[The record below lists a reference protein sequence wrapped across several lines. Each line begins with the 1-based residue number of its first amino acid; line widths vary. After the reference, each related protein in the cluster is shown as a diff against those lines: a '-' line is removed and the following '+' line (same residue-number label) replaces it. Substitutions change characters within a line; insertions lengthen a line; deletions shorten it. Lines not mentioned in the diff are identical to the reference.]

1 MDFRF
6 SEKEEALRAEVRQFC
21 QKEPPESFP
30 CEIEDEGY
38 GFGGWSRAFTRRL
51 GEKGWLGIAWPEE
64 YGGLGR
70 SVMERF
76 VAAEELAYH
85 RAPQYGY
92 LFGDAVGAGIVAHG
106 TEEQKREFL
115 PKMAKGEVLWSTG
128 LSEPGAGS
136 DLLNTATRAVKD
148 SDDYILNG
156 QKIWP
161 TGAHIAEWSLV
172 LARTDPDAPKARGL
186 STFLVDVRSPGVTV
200 NPIIDMAGCK
210 SFNEIFLEDVRVP
223 KRYLLGQENRGL
235 PLVFECLEGDRF
247 WGRCLRHAGSRK
259 DLEELVEYV
268 NEARYDGRSLKENQV
283 LRDTLAEIAVE
294 LEVSRMLNYKAAWLL
309 NKRASIS
316 CESSVV
322 KTFADELGQRIANVG
337 LQILGP
343 QVQLR
348 DNSKWAPLRRRFTFL
363 YNFNRG
369 LSLAGGTSEIQRS
382 TIALRG
388 LGLPR
393 S

>member
-6 SEKEEALRAEVRQFC
+6 SEDEERLREEVRQFC

-38 GFGGWSRAFTRRL
+38 GFGGWSHAFTRRL
-51 GEKGWLGIAWPEE
+51 GQKGWLSIAWPKE

-85 RAPQYGY
+85 RAPQYGH
-92 LFGDAVGAGIVAHG
+92 LFGDAVAAGILGYG

-115 PKMAKGEVLWSTG
+115 PKMARGDILWATG

-136 DLLNTATRAVKD
+136 DLLNTATRAAKD
-148 SDDYILNG
+148 GDNYILNG

-161 TGAHIAEWSLV
+161 TGAHLAEWCLI
-172 LARTDPDAPKARGL
+172 LARTDPEAPKSRGL
-186 STFLVDVRSPGVTV
+186 STFLVDTRSPGVTV
-200 NPIIDMAGCK
+200 NPIIDMSGSK
-210 SFNEIFLEDVRVP
+210 SFCEIFLEDVPVP
-223 KRYLLGQENRGL
+223 KSCLLGQENRGL
-235 PLVFECLEGDRF
+235 PLVFACLEGDRF
-247 WGRCLRHAGSRK
+247 WGRCLRHAGSKK
-259 DLEELVEYV
+259 DLEELVEYI
-268 NEARYDGRSLKENQV
+268 NEASYDGRRLKDDQV

-294 LEVSRMLNYKAAWLL
+294 LEVSRMINYKAAWLL
-309 NKRASIS
+309 NKGESIS
-316 CESSVV
+316 WESSVV
-322 KTFADELGQRIANVG
+322 KTFADELGQRIAQVG
-337 LQILGP
+337 LQVLGP

-348 DNSKWAPLRRRFTFL
+348 EDSKWTALRKRFTFL
-363 YNFNRG
+363 YTFNRG
-369 LSLAGGTSEIQRS
+369 LSLAGGTSEIQRT
-382 TIALRG
+382 TIAGRG

-393 S
+393 G

>member
-6 SEKEEALRAEVRQFC
+6 SEQEEKLREEVCQFC
-21 QKEPPESFP
+21 HEEPPENFP

-51 GEKGWLGIAWPEE
+51 GEKGWLAIAWPKE

-70 SVMERF
+70 SIMERF

-85 RAPQYGY
+85 RAPQYGH
-92 LFGDAVGAGIVAHG
+92 LFGDAVGAGIVRYG
-106 TEEQKREFL
+106 TEEQKKDFL
-115 PKMAKGEVLWSTG
+115 PKMARAEILWSTG

-148 SDDYILNG
+148 DNDYILNG

-161 TGAHIAEWSLV
+161 TGAHLAEWCLI
-172 LARTDPDAPKARGL
+172 LARTDPEAPKSRGL

-200 NPIIDMAGCK
+200 NPIIDMSGAE

-223 KRYLLGQENRGL
+223 KSCLLGEENRGL

-247 WGRCLRHAGSRK
+247 WGRCLRHAGSKK

-268 NEARYDGRSLKENQV
+268 NQSKYDGQNLKENQV
-283 LRDTLAEIAVE
+283 IRDMLAEIAVE
-294 LEVSRMLNYKAAWLL
+294 LEVCRMINYKAAWLL
-309 NKRASIS
+309 NKGDSIS
-316 CESSVV
+316 WESSVV

-348 DNSKWAPLRRRFTFL
+348 GKSKWASLRKRFTFL
-363 YNFNRG
+363 YTFNRG
-369 LSLAGGTSEIQRS
+369 LTLAGGTSEIQRT

>member
-1 MDFRF
+1 VDFRF
-6 SEKEEALRAEVRQFC
+6 SENEERLRAEVREFC

-51 GEKGWLGIAWPEE
+51 GEKGWLGIAWPKE

-85 RAPQYGY
+85 RAPQYGH

-268 NEARYDGRSLKENQV
+268 NQAKYDGRSLKENQV
-283 LRDTLAEIAVE
+283 LRDALAEIAVE

-309 NKRASIS
+309 NKGASIS

-322 KTFADELGQRIANVG
+322 KVFADELGQRIANVG

-348 DNSKWAPLRRRFTFL
+348 DNSKWAFLRRRFTFL

-369 LSLAGGTSEIQRS
+369 LSLAGGTSEIQRN

>member
-6 SEKEEALRAEVRQFC
+6 SEREEKLREEVRQFC
-21 QKEPPESFP
+21 QQEPPENFP

-51 GEKGWLGIAWPEE
+51 GEKGWLAIAWPKE
-64 YGGLGR
+64 YGGLGG
-70 SVMERF
+70 SIMERF

-85 RAPQYGY
+85 RAPQYGH
-92 LFGDAVGAGIVAHG
+92 LFGDAVAAGILAHG
-106 TEEQKREFL
+106 TEEQKRDFL
-115 PKMAKGEVLWSTG
+115 PKMARAEILWSTG

-136 DLLNTATRAVKD
+136 DLLNTATRVVKD
-148 SDDYILNG
+148 GDDYIING

-161 TGAHIAEWSLV
+161 TGAHLAEWCLI
-172 LARTDPDAPKARGL
+172 LARTDPEAPKSRGL

-200 NPIIDMAGCK
+200 NPVIDMSGSK
-210 SFNEIFLEDVRVP
+210 SFCEIFLEDVRVP
-223 KRYLLGQENRGL
+223 KSCLLGEENRGL
-235 PLVFECLEGDRF
+235 PLVFACLEGDRF
-247 WGRCLRHAGSRK
+247 WGRCLRHAGSKK

-268 NEARYDGRSLKENQV
+268 NEARYDGRSLKEDQV

-294 LEVSRMLNYKAAWLL
+294 LEVSRMINYKSAWLL
-309 NKRASIS
+309 NKGASIS
-316 CESSVV
+316 WESSVV

-348 DNSKWAPLRRRFTFL
+348 EDSKWASLRKRLTFL

-369 LSLAGGTSEIQRS
+369 LSLAGGTSEIQRT

-393 S
+393 G

>member
-6 SEKEEALRAEVRQFC
+6 SEQEEKLRAEVRQFC
-21 QKEPPESFP
+21 EKEPPETFP

-38 GFGGWSRAFTRRL
+38 GFGGWSCAFTRRL
-51 GEKGWLGIAWPEE
+51 GEKGWLSISWPVE
-64 YGGLGR
+64 YGGMGR

-76 VAAEELAYH
+76 VSAEELAYH
-85 RAPQYGY
+85 RAPQYGH
-92 LFGDAVGAGIVAHG
+92 LFGDAVAAGIIRSG
-106 TEEQKREFL
+106 TEEQKKDFL
-115 PKMAKGEVLWSTG
+115 PKMAKGEILWATG

-136 DLLNTATRAVKD
+136 DLLNTSTRAVKD
-148 SDDYILNG
+148 GDDYILNG

-161 TGAHIAEWSLV
+161 TGTHLAEWCLV
-172 LARTDPDAPKARGL
+172 LARTDPEASKSRGL

-200 NPIIDMAGCK
+200 NPIIDMAGAE
-210 SFNEIFLEDVRVP
+210 SFTEIFLEDVRAP
-223 KRYLLGQENRGL
+223 SYCLLGQENRGL

-247 WGRCLRHAGSRK
+247 WGRCLRHAGSRR

-268 NEARYDGRSLKENQV
+268 NESKYDGRPLRENEV

-294 LEVSRMLNYKAAWLL
+294 LEVSRMINYKAAWLV
-309 NKRASIS
+309 NNGQSIS
-316 CESSVV
+316 WESSVV
-322 KTFADELGQRIANVG
+322 KTFADELGQRLANVA
-337 LQILGP
+337 LQVLGP

-348 DNSKWAPLRRRFTFL
+348 DNSKWNALRKRFTFL

-369 LSLAGGTSEIQRS
+369 LSLAGGTSEIQRT
-382 TIALRG
+382 TIAGRG

>member
-6 SEKEEALRAEVRQFC
+6 SEQEEKLREEVRQFC
-21 QKEPPESFP
+21 HEEPPENFP

-51 GEKGWLGIAWPEE
+51 GEKGWLAIAWPKE

-70 SVMERF
+70 SIMERF

-85 RAPQYGY
+85 RAPQYGH
-92 LFGDAVGAGIVAHG
+92 LFGDAVGAGIVRYG
-106 TEEQKREFL
+106 TEEQKKDFL
-115 PKMAKGEVLWSTG
+115 PKMARAEILWSTG

-148 SDDYILNG
+148 DNDYILNG

-161 TGAHIAEWSLV
+161 TGAHLAEWCLI
-172 LARTDPDAPKARGL
+172 LARTDPEAPKSRGL

-200 NPIIDMAGCK
+200 NPIIDMSGAE

-223 KRYLLGQENRGL
+223 KSCLLGEENRGL

-247 WGRCLRHAGSRK
+247 WGRCLRHAGSKK

-268 NEARYDGRSLKENQV
+268 NQSKYDGQNLKENQV
-283 LRDTLAEIAVE
+283 IRDMLAEIAVE
-294 LEVSRMLNYKAAWLL
+294 LEVCRMINYKAAWLL
-309 NKRASIS
+309 NKGDSIS
-316 CESSVV
+316 WESSVV

-348 DNSKWAPLRRRFTFL
+348 GKSKWASLRERFTFL
-363 YNFNRG
+363 YTFNRG
-369 LSLAGGTSEIQRS
+369 LTLAGGTSEIQRT

>member
-6 SEKEEALRAEVRQFC
+6 SEQEEKLREEVRQFC
-21 QKEPPESFP
+21 HEEPPENFP

-51 GEKGWLGIAWPEE
+51 GEKGWLAIAWPKE

-70 SVMERF
+70 SIMERF

-85 RAPQYGY
+85 RAPQYGH
-92 LFGDAVGAGIVAHG
+92 LFGDAVGAGIVRYG
-106 TEEQKREFL
+106 TEEQKKDFL
-115 PKMAKGEVLWSTG
+115 PKMARAEILWSTG

-148 SDDYILNG
+148 DNDYILNG

-161 TGAHIAEWSLV
+161 TGAHLAEWCLI
-172 LARTDPDAPKARGL
+172 LARTDPEAPKSRGL

-200 NPIIDMAGCK
+200 NPIIDMSGAE

-223 KRYLLGQENRGL
+223 KSCLLGEENRGL

-247 WGRCLRHAGSRK
+247 WGRCLRHAGSKK

-268 NEARYDGRSLKENQV
+268 NQSKYDGQNLKENQV
-283 LRDTLAEIAVE
+283 IRDMLAEIAVE
-294 LEVSRMLNYKAAWLL
+294 LEVCRMINYKAAWLL
-309 NKRASIS
+309 NKGDSIS
-316 CESSVV
+316 WESSVV

-348 DNSKWAPLRRRFTFL
+348 GKSKWASLRKRFTFL
-363 YNFNRG
+363 YTFNRG
-369 LSLAGGTSEIQRS
+369 LTLAGGTSEIQRT

>member
-6 SEKEEALRAEVRQFC
+6 SQQEERLREEVRQFC

-51 GEKGWLGIAWPEE
+51 GEKGWLAIAWPKE
-64 YGGLGR
+64 YGGLGG
-70 SVMERF
+70 SIMERF
-76 VAAEELAYH
+76 VAAEELAFH
-85 RAPQYGY
+85 RAPQYGH
-92 LFGDAVGAGIVAHG
+92 LFGDAVAAGILAHG
-106 TEEQKREFL
+106 TEEQKKDFL
-115 PKMAKGEVLWSTG
+115 PKMARAEILWSTG

-148 SDDYILNG
+148 GDDYIING

-161 TGAHIAEWSLV
+161 TGAHLAEWCLI
-172 LARTDPDAPKARGL
+172 LARTDPEAPKSRGL
-186 STFLVDVRSPGVTV
+186 STFLVDVRGPGVTV
-200 NPIIDMAGCK
+200 NPIIDMSGSE
-210 SFNEIFLEDVRVP
+210 SFCEIFLEDVRVP
-223 KRYLLGQENRGL
+223 KSCLLGEENRGL
-235 PLVFECLEGDRF
+235 PLVFACLEGDRF
-247 WGRCLRHAGSRK
+247 WGRCLRHAGSKK

-268 NEARYDGRSLKENQV
+268 NQARYDGRSLKENQV

-294 LEVSRMLNYKAAWLL
+294 LEVCRMINYKAAWLL
-309 NKRASIS
+309 NKGDSIS
-316 CESSVV
+316 WQSSVV

-348 DNSKWAPLRRRFTFL
+348 EDSKWASLRKRFTFL

-369 LSLAGGTSEIQRS
+369 LSLAGGTSEIQRT
-382 TIALRG
+382 TIAGRG

-393 S
+393 G

>member
-1 MDFRF
+1 MEFRF
-6 SEKEEALRAEVRQFC
+6 SEQEENLRADVRDFC
-21 QKEPPESFP
+21 QKEPPENFP

-38 GFGGWSRAFTRRL
+38 GFGGWSCAFTRRL
-51 GEKGWLGIAWPEE
+51 GQKGWLAIAWPKE

-70 SVMERF
+70 SIMERF

-85 RAPQYGY
+85 RAPQYGH
-92 LFGDAVGAGIVAHG
+92 LFGDAVGAGIISHG

-115 PKMAKGEVLWSTG
+115 PKMAKGEILFSTG

-136 DLLNTATRAVKD
+136 DLLNTATRAVRD
-148 SDDYILNG
+148 GDDYILNG

-161 TGAHIAEWSLV
+161 TGAHLAEWCLL
-172 LARTDPDAPKARGL
+172 LARTDPEAPKSRGL
-186 STFLVDVRSPGVTV
+186 STFLVNVNTPGVTV

-210 SFNEIFLEDVRVP
+210 SFNEVFLEDVRVP
-223 KRYLLGQENRGL
+223 AKYLLGQENRGL

-247 WGRCLRHAGSRK
+247 WGRCLRHAGSKK

-268 NEARYDGRSLKENQV
+268 NESSYDGRGLRENQV
-283 LRDTLAEIAVE
+283 LRDTLAEVAVE

-309 NKRASIS
+309 NKGASIS
-316 CESSVV
+316 WESSVV
-322 KTFADELGQRIANVG
+322 KIFADELGQRIANVG

-343 QVQLR
+343 EVQLR
-348 DNSKWAPLRRRFTFL
+348 GDSKWTSLRKRFAFL

-369 LSLAGGTSEIQRS
+369 LSLAGGTSEIQRN
-382 TIALRG
+382 TIAARG
-388 LGLPR
+388 LSLPR

>member
-1 MDFRF
+1 MEFRF
-6 SEKEEALRAEVRQFC
+6 SEKEEKLRAEVKDFC
-21 QKEPPESFP
+21 KNEPPESFP

-38 GFGGWSRAFTRRL
+38 GFGGWSRAFTKRL
-51 GEKGWLGIAWPEE
+51 GEKGWLSISWPKE
-64 YGGLGR
+64 YGGMGGTI
-70 SVMERF
+70 MERF

-85 RAPQYGY
+85 RAPQYGH
-92 LFGDAVGAGIVAHG
+92 LFGDAVATGLLSHG
-106 TEEQKREFL
+106 TEEQKKEFL
-115 PKMAKGEVLWSTG
+115 PRMAKAEIFFSTG

-148 SDDYILNG
+148 GDDYIING

-161 TGAHIAEWSLV
+161 TGAHVAEWTLI
-172 LARTDPDAPKARGL
+172 LARTDPEAPKSRGL

-200 NPIIDMAGCK
+200 NPILDMAGAE

-223 KRYLLGQENRGL
+223 PRQLLGQENRGL

-259 DLEELVEYV
+259 DLEELIEYL
-268 NEARYDGRSLKENQV
+268 NEASYDGRSLKDNQI
-283 LRDTLAEIAVE
+283 LRDELAEIAVE
-294 LEVSRMLNYKAAWLL
+294 LEVSRMLNYKASWLL
-309 NKRASIS
+309 NKGESIS
-316 CESSVV
+316 WESSVV

-337 LQILGP
+337 LRILGP

-348 DNSKWAPLRRRFTFL
+348 DDSKWAGLRKRFTFL

-369 LSLAGGTSEIQRS
+369 LSLAGGTSEIQRN
-382 TIALRG
+382 TIAARG

>member
-6 SEKEEALRAEVRQFC
+6 SEQEEKLREEVRQFC
-21 QKEPPESFP
+21 QEEPPESFP

-51 GEKGWLGIAWPEE
+51 GEKGWLAIAWPKE

-70 SVMERF
+70 SIMERF

-85 RAPQYGY
+85 RAPQYGH
-92 LFGDAVGAGIVAHG
+92 LFGDAVGAGIVRYG
-106 TEEQKREFL
+106 TEEQKRDFL
-115 PKMAKGEVLWSTG
+115 PKMARAEILWSTG

-148 SDDYILNG
+148 GDDYIING

-161 TGAHIAEWSLV
+161 TGAHLAEWCLI
-172 LARTDPDAPKARGL
+172 LARTDPEAPKSRGL

-200 NPIIDMAGCK
+200 NPIIDMSGAE

-223 KRYLLGQENRGL
+223 KSCLLGEENRGL

-247 WGRCLRHAGSRK
+247 WGRCLRHAGSKK

-268 NEARYDGRSLKENQV
+268 NQSKYDGQNLKENQV
-283 LRDTLAEIAVE
+283 IRDMLAEIAIE
-294 LEVSRMLNYKAAWLL
+294 LEVCRMINYKAAWLL
-309 NKRASIS
+309 NKGDSIS
-316 CESSVV
+316 WESSVV

-348 DNSKWAPLRRRFTFL
+348 GKSKWASLRKRFTFL
-363 YNFNRG
+363 YTFNRG
-369 LSLAGGTSEIQRS
+369 LTLAGGTSEIQRT

-393 S
+393 G

>member
-1 MDFRF
+1 MEFRF
-6 SEKEEALRAEVRQFC
+6 SEQEENLRAEVRDFC
-21 QKEPPESFP
+21 QKEPPENFP

-38 GFGGWSRAFTRRL
+38 GFGGWSCAFTRRL
-51 GEKGWLGIAWPEE
+51 GQKGWLAIAWPKE

-70 SVMERF
+70 SIMERF

-85 RAPQYGY
+85 RAPQYGH
-92 LFGDAVGAGIVAHG
+92 LFGDAVGAGIISHG
-106 TEEQKREFL
+106 TEDQKREFL
-115 PKMAKGEVLWSTG
+115 PKMARGEILFSTG

-136 DLLNTATRAVKD
+136 DLLNTATRAVRD
-148 SDDYILNG
+148 GDDYILNG

-161 TGAHIAEWSLV
+161 TGAHLAEWCLL
-172 LARTDPDAPKARGL
+172 LARTDPEAPKSRGL
-186 STFLVDVRSPGVTV
+186 STFLVNVNTPGVTV

-210 SFNEIFLEDVRVP
+210 SFNEVFLEDVRVP
-223 KRYLLGQENRGL
+223 ARYLLGQENRGL

-247 WGRCLRHAGSRK
+247 WGRCLRHAGSQK

-268 NEARYDGRSLKENQV
+268 NESSYDGRSLRENQV
-283 LRDTLAEIAVE
+283 LRDTLAEVAVE

-309 NKRASIS
+309 NKGASIS
-316 CESSVV
+316 WESSVV
-322 KTFADELGQRIANVG
+322 KIFADELGQRIANVG

-343 QVQLR
+343 EVQLR
-348 DNSKWAPLRRRFTFL
+348 GDSKWTSLRKRFAFL

-369 LSLAGGTSEIQRS
+369 LSLAGGTSEIQRN
-382 TIALRG
+382 TIAARG
-388 LGLPR
+388 LSLPR

>member
-6 SEKEEALRAEVRQFC
+6 SEQEEKLREEVRQFC
-21 QKEPPESFP
+21 HEEPPQNFP

-51 GEKGWLGIAWPEE
+51 GEKGWLAIAWPKE

-70 SVMERF
+70 SIMERF

-85 RAPQYGY
+85 RAPQYGH
-92 LFGDAVGAGIVAHG
+92 LFGDAVGAGIVRYG
-106 TEEQKREFL
+106 TEEQKRDFL
-115 PKMAKGEVLWSTG
+115 PKMARAEILWSTG

-148 SDDYILNG
+148 GDDYIING

-161 TGAHIAEWSLV
+161 TGAHLAEWCLI
-172 LARTDPDAPKARGL
+172 LARTDPEAPKSRGL
-186 STFLVDVRSPGVTV
+186 STFLVDVRGPGVTV
-200 NPIIDMAGCK
+200 NPIIDMSGAE

-223 KRYLLGQENRGL
+223 KSCLLGEENRGL

-247 WGRCLRHAGSRK
+247 WGRCLRHAGSKK

-268 NEARYDGRSLKENQV
+268 NQSKYDGQNLKENQV
-283 LRDTLAEIAVE
+283 IRDMLAEIAIE
-294 LEVSRMLNYKAAWLL
+294 LEVCRMINYKAAWLL
-309 NKRASIS
+309 NKGDSIS
-316 CESSVV
+316 WESSVV

-348 DNSKWAPLRRRFTFL
+348 GKSKWASLRKRFTFL
-363 YNFNRG
+363 YTFNRG
-369 LSLAGGTSEIQRS
+369 LTLAGGTSEIQRT

-393 S
+393 G

>member
-6 SEKEEALRAEVRQFC
+6 SEQEEKLREEVRQFC
-21 QKEPPESFP
+21 HQEPPQNFP

-51 GEKGWLGIAWPEE
+51 GEKGWLAIAWPKE

-70 SVMERF
+70 SIMERF

-85 RAPQYGY
+85 RAPQYGH
-92 LFGDAVGAGIVAHG
+92 LFGDAVGAGIVRYG
-106 TEEQKREFL
+106 TEEQKKDFL
-115 PKMAKGEVLWSTG
+115 PKMARADILWSTG

-148 SDDYILNG
+148 GDDYIING

-161 TGAHIAEWSLV
+161 TGAHLAEWCLI
-172 LARTDPDAPKARGL
+172 LARTDPEAPKSRGL
-186 STFLVDVRSPGVTV
+186 STFLVDVRGPGVTV
-200 NPIIDMAGCK
+200 NPIIDMSGAE

-223 KRYLLGQENRGL
+223 KSCLLGEENRGL

-247 WGRCLRHAGSRK
+247 WGRCLRHAGSKK

-268 NEARYDGRSLKENQV
+268 NQSEYDGQNLKENQV
-283 LRDTLAEIAVE
+283 IRDMLAEIAVE
-294 LEVSRMLNYKAAWLL
+294 LEVCRMINYKAAWLL
-309 NKRASIS
+309 NKGDSIS
-316 CESSVV
+316 WESSVV
-322 KTFADELGQRIANVG
+322 KTFADELGQRLANVG

-348 DNSKWAPLRRRFTFL
+348 GKSKWASLRKRFTFL
-363 YNFNRG
+363 YTFNRG
-369 LSLAGGTSEIQRS
+369 LSLAGGTSEIQRT

-393 S
+393 G

>member
-6 SEKEEALRAEVRQFC
+6 SEREEKLREEVRQFC
-21 QKEPPESFP
+21 QQEPPENFP

-51 GEKGWLGIAWPEE
+51 GEKGWLAIAWPKE
-64 YGGLGR
+64 YGGLGG
-70 SVMERF
+70 SIMERF

-85 RAPQYGY
+85 RAPQYGH
-92 LFGDAVGAGIVAHG
+92 LFGDAVAAGILAHG
-106 TEEQKREFL
+106 TEEQKRDFL
-115 PKMAKGEVLWSTG
+115 PKMARAEILWSTG

-136 DLLNTATRAVKD
+136 DLLNTATRVVKD
-148 SDDYILNG
+148 GDDYIING

-161 TGAHIAEWSLV
+161 TGAHLAEWCLI
-172 LARTDPDAPKARGL
+172 LARTDPEAPKSRGL

-200 NPIIDMAGCK
+200 NPVIDMSGSK
-210 SFNEIFLEDVRVP
+210 SFCEIFLEDVRVP
-223 KRYLLGQENRGL
+223 KSCLLGEENRGL
-235 PLVFECLEGDRF
+235 PLVFACLEGDRF
-247 WGRCLRHAGSRK
+247 WGRCLRHAGSKK

-294 LEVSRMLNYKAAWLL
+294 LEVSRMINYKSAWLL
-309 NKRASIS
+309 NKGASIS
-316 CESSVV
+316 WESSVV

-348 DNSKWAPLRRRFTFL
+348 EDSKWASLRKRLTFL

-369 LSLAGGTSEIQRS
+369 LSLAGGTSEIQRT

-393 S
+393 G

>member
-6 SEKEEALRAEVRQFC
+6 SEQEEKLREEVRQFC
-21 QKEPPESFP
+21 HEEPPQNFP

-51 GEKGWLGIAWPEE
+51 GEKGWLAIAWPKE

-70 SVMERF
+70 SIMERF

-85 RAPQYGY
+85 RAPQYGH
-92 LFGDAVGAGIVAHG
+92 LFGDAVGAGIVRYG
-106 TEEQKREFL
+106 TEEQKRDFL
-115 PKMAKGEVLWSTG
+115 PKMARAEILWSTG

-148 SDDYILNG
+148 GDDYIING

-161 TGAHIAEWSLV
+161 TGAHLAEWCLI
-172 LARTDPDAPKARGL
+172 LARTDPEAPKSRGL

-200 NPIIDMAGCK
+200 NPIIDMSGAE

-223 KRYLLGQENRGL
+223 KSCLLGEENRGL

-247 WGRCLRHAGSRK
+247 WGRCLRHAGSKK

-268 NEARYDGRSLKENQV
+268 NQSKYDGQNLKENQV
-283 LRDTLAEIAVE
+283 IRDMLAEIAIE
-294 LEVSRMLNYKAAWLL
+294 LEVCRMINYKAAWLL
-309 NKRASIS
+309 NKGDSIS
-316 CESSVV
+316 WESSVV

-348 DNSKWAPLRRRFTFL
+348 GKSKWASLRKRFTFL
-363 YNFNRG
+363 YTFNRG
-369 LSLAGGTSEIQRS
+369 LTLAGGTSEIQRT

>member
-6 SEKEEALRAEVRQFC
+6 SEREEKLREEVRQFC
-21 QKEPPESFP
+21 QQEPPENFP

-51 GEKGWLGIAWPEE
+51 GEKGWLAIAWPKE
-64 YGGLGR
+64 YGGLGG
-70 SVMERF
+70 SIMERF

-85 RAPQYGY
+85 RAPQYGH
-92 LFGDAVGAGIVAHG
+92 LFGDAVATGILGFG
-106 TEEQKREFL
+106 TEEQKKDFL
-115 PKMAKGEVLWSTG
+115 PQMARAEILWATG

-148 SDDYILNG
+148 GDDYIING

-161 TGAHIAEWSLV
+161 TGAHLAEWCLI
-172 LARTDPDAPKARGL
+172 LARTDPEAPKSRGL

-200 NPIIDMAGCK
+200 NPVIDMSGSK
-210 SFNEIFLEDVRVP
+210 SFCEIFLEDVRVP
-223 KRYLLGQENRGL
+223 KSCLLGEENRGL
-235 PLVFECLEGDRF
+235 PLVFACLEGDRF
-247 WGRCLRHAGSRK
+247 WGRCLRHAGSKK

-268 NEARYDGRSLKENQV
+268 NEARYDGRSLKEDQV

-294 LEVSRMLNYKAAWLL
+294 LEVSRMINYKSAWLL
-309 NKRASIS
+309 NKGASIS
-316 CESSVV
+316 WESSVV

-348 DNSKWAPLRRRFTFL
+348 EDSKWASLRKRFTFL

-369 LSLAGGTSEIQRS
+369 LSLAGGTSEIQRT

-393 S
+393 G

>member
-1 MDFRF
+1 MDFQF
-6 SEKEEALRAEVRQFC
+6 SEKEEKLRAEVREFC
-21 QKEPPESFP
+21 EKEPPESFP

-51 GEKGWLGIAWPEE
+51 GEKGWLSISWPKE
-64 YGGLGR
+64 YGGMGGTI
-70 SVMERF
+70 MERF
-76 VAAEELAYH
+76 VSGEELAYH
-85 RAPQYGY
+85 RAPQYAH
-92 LFGDAVGAGIVAHG
+92 LFGDAVASGLLSHG
-106 TEEQKREFL
+106 TEEQKKDFL
-115 PKMAKGEVLWSTG
+115 PRMAKAEIYFSTG

-136 DLLNTATRAVKD
+136 DLLNTATKAVKD
-148 SDDYILNG
+148 GDDYILNG

-161 TGAHIAEWSLV
+161 TGAHVAEWALI
-172 LARTDPDAPKARGL
+172 LARTDPDAPKSRGL
-186 STFLVDVRSPGVTV
+186 STFLLDVRSPGVTV
-200 NPIIDMAGCK
+200 NPIIDMAGAE

-223 KRYLLGQENRGL
+223 GSQLLGQENRGL

-268 NEARYDGRSLKENQV
+268 NEGSYDGRSLKDNQI
-283 LRDTLAEIAVE
+283 LRDKLADMAVQ
-294 LEVSRMLNYKAAWLL
+294 LEVSRMINYKAAWLL
-309 NKRASIS
+309 NQGSSIS
-316 CESSVV
+316 WESSVV
-322 KTFADELGQRIANVG
+322 KVFADELGQWIAQLG
-337 LQILGP
+337 LEILGP

-348 DNSKWAPLRRRFTFL
+348 DNSRWDKLRRRFTFL

-369 LSLAGGTSEIQRS
+369 LSLAGGTSEIQRT
-382 TIALRG
+382 TIATRG

>member
-21 QKEPPESFP
+21 QKEPPESFS

-51 GEKGWLGIAWPEE
+51 GEKGWLGIAWPKE

-85 RAPQYGY
+85 RAPQYGH

-268 NEARYDGRSLKENQV
+268 NEAKYDGRRLNENQV
-283 LRDTLAEIAVE
+283 LRDALAEIAVE

-309 NKRASIS
+309 NKGASIS

-322 KTFADELGQRIANVG
+322 KVFADELGQRIANVG

-348 DNSKWAPLRRRFTFL
+348 DNSKWAFLRRRFTFL

-369 LSLAGGTSEIQRS
+369 LSLAGGTSEIQRN